1 MLIEFTVKNYKSI
14 RDKQTFSMVAA
25 AGDELRASNTFLS
38 NEASPQSL
46 LRSAAIYG
54 ANASGKS
61 TLLQA
66 MHAMKTIVMESASTQ
81 LGKLLPV
88 TPFLLDEESASAATE
103 FEVIFLIAGVR
114 YQYGFATTRQRI
126 TEEWLFVTPKGRA
139 QHWFNRE
146 WDEESA
152 TYTWE
157 FSKLFT
163 GEKQLWQKA
172 TRDNALFLS
181 TAVQLNSKSLA
192 PVFAWFAEK
201 LRIIS
206 KDGVVNT
213 FTATMCKHEQSKN
226 DVVAFLQAADIDI
239 AGLNIEVEQF
249 SEKHLA
255 DEMPEEVK
263 SMLLAADAKRE
274 IFKVRTIHQN
284 KQGKAIEFKLKD
296 ESDGTRKLFALAGPL
311 INTLQEGFVL
321 LIDELHNSLHP
332 KLVHFV
338 LNLLHADISNPNHAQ
353 LIFTTHDTAILN
365 QSILRR
371 DQIWFVEKDPSQ
383 ASNIFPL
390 TDFHP
395 RKDRENLLAN
405 YMDGRYGALPVFG
418 AWQLPQNAE
427 SSDGQA

>member
-1 MLIEFTVKNYKSI
+1 MLLEFTVTNYKSI
-14 RDKQTFSMVAA
+14 RDTQKLSMVAA
-25 AGDELRASNTFLS
+25 NGDELKASNTFQS
-38 NEASPQSL
+38 NEATPQTL
-46 LRSAAIYG
+46 LRSAVIYG

-66 MHAMKTIVMESASTQ
+66 LQAMKTIVCESASTQ

-88 TPFLLDEESASAATE
+88 TPFLLDEETAAAATE
-103 FEVIFLIAGVR
+103 FEVVFLVAGVR
-114 YQYGFATTRQRI
+114 YQYGFAATPSRI

-192 PVFAWFAEK
+192 IVFAWFAEK
-201 LRIIS
+201 LHLIH
-206 KDGVVNT
+206 KDGVSSD
-213 FTATMCKHEQSKN
+213 FTTKMCEQEQSKN
-226 DVVAFLQAADIDI
+226 DVLAFLQAADIDI
-239 AGLNIEVEQF
+239 AGLSIEVEQF
-249 SEKHLA
+249 SEKHIVEGIPDAIKSKLLA
-255 DEMPEEVK
+255 DYTK
-263 SMLLAADAKRE
+263 QQMLV
-274 IFKVRTIHQN
+274 VRTIHQSR
-284 KQGKAIEFKLKD
+284 QGKPIEFKLAD
-296 ESDGTRKLFALAGPL
+296 ESDGTRKLFAFAGPL
-311 INTLQEGFVL
+311 IDTLQEGNVL

-332 KLVHFV
+332 KLVHFL
-338 LNLLHADISNPNHAQ
+338 LNLLHADISNPNNAQ

-365 QSILRR
+365 QSVLRR
-371 DQIWFVEKDPSQ
+371 DQIWFVEKDQAQ
-383 ASNIFPL
+383 ASHIFPL

-418 AWQLPQNAE
+418 AWQLPQHAKVSN
-427 SSDGQA
+427 GQA